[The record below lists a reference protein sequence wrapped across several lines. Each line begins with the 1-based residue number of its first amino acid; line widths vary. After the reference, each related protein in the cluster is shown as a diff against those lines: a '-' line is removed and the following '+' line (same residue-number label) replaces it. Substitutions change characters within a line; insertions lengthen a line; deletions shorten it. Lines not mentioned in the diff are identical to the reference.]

1 MNDPAGT
8 APDLGAL
15 SLWAPE
21 LARTFVSLAS
31 DIALVIDGSGVI
43 RDVAQGPTEPIAP
56 GASDWI
62 GRPWADTVSLDTR
75 LKVEHLLSE
84 VSTRGIARR
93 REVNHTLTAGASL
106 PVAYTAVRLGVN
118 GPVLAVG
125 RDLRSIAAI
134 QQRFIDSQQDLER
147 SYWKAR
153 QAESHYRLLFQ
164 VATDAVLVIDPQTLL
179 ILEANQAAA
188 RLFDCLAE
196 QMTGRHAT
204 FGFES
209 RSRSAMTELLTN
221 ARSTGQTGE
230 IRARLLASTAHAS
243 VAATAFRS
251 GDTTRLLVRV
261 RSTDAPP
268 ALRDPSMTLARPVL
282 DAQDGVVVTDSSGR
296 VLVAN
301 PAFVRLMNLPD
312 EAAARGRHL
321 SDWLGQPDR
330 PLMQLVAQVRRD
342 GLVRR
347 STSWA
352 RPTMGGAALPVEV
365 SAVLLTE
372 GDQECIGFTVHPVAT
387 DTSADAAALPGAL
400 TEGLASLAAQVGV
413 LPLSDVLREA
423 TALLEQ
429 HFRHIAAR
437 RAASSPDGP

>member
-1 MNDPAGT
+1 MNDTAGT

-15 SLWAPE
+15 SHWAPE

-31 DIALVIDGSGVI
+31 DIALVIDDSGVI
-43 RDVAQGPTEPIAP
+43 RNVAQGHTEPIAP

-62 GRPWADTVSLDTR
+62 GRPWVDTVSLNTR

-93 REVNHTLTAGASL
+93 REVNHTLTAGSSL
-106 PVAYTAVRLGVN
+106 PVAYTAIRLGAN

-147 SYWKAR
+147 AYWKAR

-188 RLFDCLAE
+188 RLFDCLPE

-209 RSRSAMTELLTN
+209 RSRNAMTELLTN
-221 ARSTGQTGE
+221 ALSTGQTGE
-230 IRARLLASTAHAS
+230 IRARLLASTAQAS

-261 RSTDAPP
+261 RSVDA
-268 ALRDPSMTLARPVL
+268 DPTSRESGMTLARPVI
-282 DAQDGVVVTDSSGR
+282 DAQDSVVVTDSSGR

-301 PAFVRLMNLPD
+301 PAFVGLLNLPD
-312 EAAARGRHL
+312 ETAARGRYL
-321 SDWLGQPDR
+321 SDWLGLPDR
-330 PLMQLVAQVRRD
+330 PLLQLVAQVRRE
-342 GLVRR
+342 GIVRR
-347 STSWA
+347 SNSWA
-352 RPTMGGAALPVEV
+352 WPELGGAAQPVEV
-365 SAVLLTE
+365 SAMLLTE
-372 GDQECIGFTVHPVAT
+372 GDQECIGFTVHPLA
-387 DTSADAAALPGAL
+387 AEAAPDAAALPGAL
-400 TEGLASLAAQVGV
+400 TEGLALLAAQTGV
-413 LPLSDVLREA
+413 LPLPDVLREA
-423 TALLEQ
+423 TALVEQ
-429 HFRHIAAR
+429 HFRQLAAR
-437 RAASSPDGP
+437 RTAPNPDGS

>member
-21 LARTFVSLAS
+21 LAKTFVSLAS
-31 DIALVIDGSGVI
+31 DIALVIDDGGVI
-43 RDVAQGPTEPIAP
+43 RNVAQGQAEPIAP
-56 GASDWI
+56 GAGDWV
-62 GRPWADTVSLDTR
+62 GRPWVDTVSLDTR

-84 VSTRGIARR
+84 VSTRGIARK

-106 PVAYTAVRLGVN
+106 PVAYTAIRLGAN

-147 SYWKAR
+147 AYWKAR

-196 QMTGRHAT
+196 QMAGRHAT
-204 FGFES
+204 FGFEL
-209 RSRSAMTELLTN
+209 RSRNAMTELLTN
-221 ARSTGQTGE
+221 ALSTGQTGE
-230 IRARLLASTAHAS
+230 IRARLMVSTAHAS

-261 RSTDAPP
+261 RSVDTGLDSHEPGM
-268 ALRDPSMTLARPVL
+268 SVARPVI
-282 DAQDGVVVTDSSGR
+282 DAKDGVVVTDSSGR

-301 PAFVRLMNLPD
+301 PAFANLVNLPD
-312 EAAARGRHL
+312 ETAARGRFL
-321 SDWLGQPDR
+321 SDWVGQPDR
-330 PLMQLVAQVRRD
+330 PLPQLVAQVRRE
-342 GLVRR
+342 GIVRR
-347 STSWA
+347 SSSWSWPA
-352 RPTMGGAALPVEV
+352 PGGLAQPVEV
-365 SAVLLTE
+365 SAMLLTE
-372 GDQECIGFTVHPVAT
+372 GDQECIGFTIHPLAS
-387 DTSADAAALPGAL
+387 DAPPDAAALPEAL
-400 TEGLASLAAQVGV
+400 TEGMALLAAQVGV
-413 LPLSDVLREA
+413 LPLPDVLREA
-423 TALLEQ
+423 TALVEQ
-429 HFRHIAAR
+429 HFRKLAAR
-437 RAASSPDGP
+437 RAPPLPDGS